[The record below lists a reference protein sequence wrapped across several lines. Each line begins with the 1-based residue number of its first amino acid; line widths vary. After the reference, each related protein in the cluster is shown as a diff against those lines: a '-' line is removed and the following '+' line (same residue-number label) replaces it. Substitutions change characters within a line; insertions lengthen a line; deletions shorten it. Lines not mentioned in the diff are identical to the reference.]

1 MSLISRYYDQKFAVG
16 LEIDRRMERLCRD
29 LGVTD
34 ERDFR
39 YMFAKSVF
47 SCLTVLYAPS
57 CRLTEAEKQA
67 AAAEIVADGRV
78 RRRCRDASG
87 GLPVKALCAVLQTG
101 KPRIALA
108 AFRAVAWTGK
118 AAPRLFTSLKHRK

>member
-1 MSLISRYYDQKFAVG
+1 MLF
-16 LEIDRRMERLCRD
+16 
-29 LGVTD
+29 
-34 ERDFR
+34 
-39 YMFAKSVF
+39 
-47 SCLTVLYAPS
+47 APS
-57 CRLTEAEKQA
+57 CPLSGEEKRA
-67 AAAEIVADGRV
+67 YLRRMLEDERV
-78 RRRCRDASG
+78 GTRGQGASG